1 MEEGRRFSAHPRRA
15 LRRIWRWLC
24 RKDRSRGA
32 AEGPVSSRIS
42 GGHEL
47 PPESQDELHRAAA
60 TGNWAPARPLVEERD
75 TDCWDKAD
83 RRRRSHSVRPV
94 DGRGW
99 EKKGEAA
106 PGQAKG
112 VSEPSTPRGAAAR
125 RCAPA
130 LPRADEPAAC
140 LESAVRKS
148 PSDEEGVKESQS
160 FGPEAE
166 DGRARVLVVGSDS
179 SPSHLS
185 PGTHQPSES
194 VQAQVCLTECH
205 QCLRVQG
212 QLCEENAQ
220 MREEIKSLSRQLSKS
235 ERKADGLEKEV
246 DQLKKALLEKT
257 SALEKAESELQQ
269 TKRETVDWYGLYL
282 KNDQKREDVTKKAEE
297 LQEQLAELQSENFL
311 LRQMGDAQNKAAQE
325 RMRTEAQLQGEL
337 ADAVRKQHTAE
348 TALQDSTHQCSRL
361 KEENSRLQ
369 EDLDKAKA
377 KVREISAD
385 LELLSQK
392 FLRLEALNKEMEQM
406 VTTLS
411 DRLAT
416 PGPAHTTAEQEEKRY
431 QSQLLQVQAAAE
443 ARIEEMNTA
452 VASWRNELEQ
462 IIRAQALELERA
474 QEKQESTALLLAYAQ
489 AELKSSHKRFC
500 VMEDVARVLR
510 NKLNKA
516 NERLAE
522 ASRNSG
528 ETLQPE
534 SGGASK
540 ARAPS
545 VNPSGSATG
554 KRKTRS
560 GEDCRRTS
568 ALLPKVT
575 KAWDIPAGATLSD
588 SDSFEGELLK

>member
-1 MEEGRRFSAHPRRA
+1 
-15 LRRIWRWLC
+15 
-24 RKDRSRGA
+24 
-32 AEGPVSSRIS
+32 
-42 GGHEL
+42 
-47 PPESQDELHRAAA
+47 
-60 TGNWAPARPLVEERD
+60 
-75 TDCWDKAD
+75 
-83 RRRRSHSVRPV
+83 
-94 DGRGW
+94 
-99 EKKGEAA
+99 
-106 PGQAKG
+106 
-112 VSEPSTPRGAAAR
+112 
-125 RCAPA
+125 
-130 LPRADEPAAC
+130 
-140 LESAVRKS
+140 
-148 PSDEEGVKESQS
+148 
-160 FGPEAE
+160 
-166 DGRARVLVVGSDS
+166 
-179 SPSHLS
+179 
-185 PGTHQPSES
+185 
-194 VQAQVCLTECH
+194 
-205 QCLRVQG
+205 
-212 QLCEENAQ
+212 
-220 MREEIKSLSRQLSKS
+220 MREENKSLSRQLSKA

-257 SALEKAESELQQ
+257 SALEQAERELQRSKRQ
-269 TKRETVDWYGLYL
+269 TEDWHDLCL
-282 KNDQKREDVTKKAEE
+282 MKDQKREDVTKKAEE
-297 LQEQLAELQSENFL
+297 LQQQLAELQSENFL
-311 LRQMGDAQNKAAQE
+311 LRQQLGDAQNKAAQE

-337 ADAVRKQHTAE
+337 VDAVRKQHTAE

-377 KVREISAD
+377 KVRELSAD

-392 FLRLEALNKEMEQM
+392 FLRLEALNKETGQM